1 MHKSVVKYIIKSM
14 ILFLKWDIVNK
25 INSFF
30 VSYLYYF
37 QITYIIKEAFVKRN
51 NYYIRLYIH
60 KKEGSQKMML
70 ILKIIYL
77 F

>member
-1 MHKSVVKYIIKSM
+1 MHKSVVKYIIKLM

-37 QITYIIKEAFVKRN
+37 QITYIIKETIIILDYTFIKRKV
-51 NYYIRLYIH
+51 H
-60 KKEGSQKMML
+60 KKWCW
-70 ILKIIYL
+70 Y
-77 F
+77 